1 MPQIGVF
8 DVVGPIMVGP
18 SSSHT
23 AGAVRLGLAAR
34 KILGEAVKSAEIG
47 LHGSFAATYWGH
59 RTDVAILAGLLGM
72 AMDDPRIP
80 AAEELADKAGLTY
93 GFQTVDLG
101 DVHPNSVQMRVKGER
116 SSAEVIGA
124 STGGGRILITS
135 IDQFPVAIEGTYTVL
150 LAKYQDQPGVVAEVT
165 RILADFGINIA
176 FMNVSRKMRG
186 STALL
191 VAETDDPI
199 AREVLEQVQSLQ
211 KGITARVLPSF

>member
-1 MPQIGVF
+1 ME
-8 DVVGPIMVGP
+8 
-18 SSSHT
+18 
-23 AGAVRLGLAAR
+23 R
-34 KILGEAVKSAEIG
+34 K
-47 LHGSFAATYWGH
+47 T
-59 RTDVAILAGLLGM
+59 R
-72 AMDDPRIP
+72 R
-80 AAEELADKAGLTY
+80 
-93 GFQTVDLG
+93 
-101 DVHPNSVQMRVKGER
+101 
-116 SSAEVIGA
+116 IGA

>member
-1 MPQIGVF
+1 MPHIGVF

-34 KILGEAVKSAEIG
+34 QILGEPVKSAEIG

-80 AAEELADKAGLTY
+80 FAEELAQSAGLEY
-93 GFQTVDLG
+93 AFHMVDLG
-101 DVHPNSVQMRVKGER
+101 DVHPNSVRMRVKGEG

-124 STGGGRILITS
+124 STGGGRICIS
-135 IDQFPVAIEGTYTVL
+135 AIDQFPVAIDGTYTAL
-150 LAKYQDQPGVVAEVT
+150 LAQYRDQPGVVADIT

-199 AREVLEQVQSLQ
+199 SHEVLEQVRSLQ
-211 KGITARVLPSF
+211 KGISARVLPSF

>member
-34 KILGEAVKSAEIG
+34 KILGEPVKSAEIG

-101 DVHPNSVQMRVKGER
+101 DVHPNSVQMGVKGER